1 MNKIQ
6 HINTFF
12 NKFMIAD
19 KVGVPRA
26 GLFINPLLANPN
38 RPRVLLATRTSRAL
52 LWWRGR
58 ACVGRSPIGSQVTK
72 WDSISEQTPFG

>member
-26 GLFINPLLANPN
+26 GLFINPLLTNPN
-38 RPRVLLATRTSRAL
+38 RRSVLLA
-52 LWWRGR
+52 G
-58 ACVGRSPIGSQVTK
+58 
-72 WDSISEQTPFG
+72 

>member
-26 GLFINPLLANPN
+26 GLFINPLLSNPN
-38 RPRVLLATRTSRAL
+38 RRQCFVSALGQADPFCGRGAECAWGDLL
-52 LWWRGR
+52 
-58 ACVGRSPIGSQVTK
+58 
-72 WDSISEQTPFG
+72 

>member
-52 LWWRGR
+52 LWRRG
-58 ACVGRSPIGSQVTK
+58 
-72 WDSISEQTPFG
+72 